1 MSKMVEQMNIRIVAL
16 LLLLGLLSVYF
27 LWTLNPLSQAS
38 EAIFALF
45 LSVDLVSFSMI
56 SYLYRVD
63 KRGDSASRGS
73 LLAGCCM
80 LLILLLAGLFL

>member
-1 MSKMVEQMNIRIVAL
+1 MSKRVEQMNLRIVAL

-27 LWTLNPLSQAS
+27 LWTLNPVSQTS

-56 SYLYRVD
+56 SYIYRVD
-63 KRGDSASRGS
+63 KRGDNASRGL

-80 LLILLLAGLFL
+80 VLLLLLAGLFL

>member
-1 MSKMVEQMNIRIVAL
+1 MSKMVEQMNLRIVAL

-27 LWTLNPLSQAS
+27 VWTLNPLSQTS

-45 LSVDLVSFSMI
+45 LSIDLVSFSMI
-56 SYLYRVD
+56 SYVYRVD
-63 KRGDSASRGS
+63 KRHDSASRGL

-80 LLILLLAGLFL
+80 LLLLLLAGLFL

>member
-1 MSKMVEQMNIRIVAL
+1 MSKMVEQMNLRIVAL

-27 LWTLNPLSQAS
+27 LWTLNSVSQTS

-45 LSVDLVSFSMI
+45 LSIDLVSFSMI

-63 KRGDSASRGS
+63 KRGDNASRGL
-73 LLAGCCM
+73 LLAECCM
-80 LLILLLAGLFL
+80 LLLLLLAGLFV

>member
-1 MSKMVEQMNIRIVAL
+1 MSRMVEQVNVRIVPL
-16 LLLLGLLSVYF
+16 LLLLGLLSVCF
-27 LWTLNPLSQAS
+27 LWTLNPVSQTS
-38 EAIFALF
+38 EAMFALF

-63 KRGDSASRGS
+63 KRGDSASRGL

-80 LLILLLAGLFL
+80 ILLLLLAGLFL

>member
-1 MSKMVEQMNIRIVAL
+1 MSKMVEQMNLRIVAL

-27 LWTLNPLSQAS
+27 VWTLNPLSQTS

-45 LSVDLVSFSMI
+45 LSVDLISFSMI
-56 SYLYRVD
+56 SCIYRVD
-63 KRGDSASRGS
+63 KRADNPSRGL

-80 LLILLLAGLFL
+80 ILLLLLASLFL